1 MTATESDLKHMIVE
15 VLGLEDVKPE
25 DIGSDENLF
34 DESGLA
40 LDSIDALELGVT
52 IQKKYGVKIDP
63 QDKNLSQ
70 HFQSVSALAAFIE
83 ARKSPQ

>member
-1 MTATESDLKHMIVE
+1 MSGLETELKEMIVD
-15 VLGLEDVKPE
+15 VLGLEDVKAE

-63 QDKNLSQ
+63 QDKNLAS
-70 HFQSVSALAAFIE
+70 HFQTVKALAAFIE
-83 ARKSPQ
+83 KK

>member
-1 MTATESDLKHMIVE
+1 MSAIEADLKQMIVD

-34 DESGLA
+34 DDSGLA

-63 QDKNLSQ
+63 QDKNLAA
-70 HFQSVSALAAFIE
+70 HFQSVRALAAFIGG
-83 ARKSPQ
+83 K

>member
-1 MTATESDLKHMIVE
+1 MSAIETELKEMIVE
-15 VLGLEDVKPE
+15 VLSLEDIKAE

-34 DESGLA
+34 DETGLA

-63 QDKNLSQ
+63 QDKNLAA
-70 HFQSVSALAAFIE
+70 HFQTVKALAAFIE
-83 ARKSPQ
+83 KK

>member
-1 MTATESDLKHMIVE
+1 MSGLETELKQMIVD
-15 VLGLEDVKPE
+15 VLGLEDVTPE

-34 DESGLA
+34 DETGLA

-63 QDKNLSQ
+63 QDKNLAS
-70 HFQSVSALAAFIE
+70 HFQTVKALAAFIE
-83 ARKSPQ
+83 KK

>member
-1 MTATESDLKHMIVE
+1 MSVLETELKEMIVE
-15 VLGLEDVKPE
+15 VLSLEDVTPE

-34 DESGLA
+34 DETGLA

-63 QDKNLSQ
+63 QDKNLAA
-70 HFQSVSALAAFIE
+70 HFQTVKALAAFIG
-83 ARKSPQ
+83 KK